1 MIEARKFYLKQY
13 RLYLDKKYG
22 DSEKVPYD
30 KFCEEFIRWTEE
42 NEEELLKEYEE
53 YCEQFIYK
61 KGD

>member
-61 KGD
+61 KGY